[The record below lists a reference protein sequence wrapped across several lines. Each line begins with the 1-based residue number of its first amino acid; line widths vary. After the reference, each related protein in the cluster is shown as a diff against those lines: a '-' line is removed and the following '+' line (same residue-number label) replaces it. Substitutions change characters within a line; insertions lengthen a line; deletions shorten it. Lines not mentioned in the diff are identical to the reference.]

1 MPFTV
6 RVQNFQSITDATL
19 VVDKFTTITGPNNTG
34 KSAFLRAVQGLFR
47 NTKGTDF
54 VRRGATHCSVQITF
68 EDGAS
73 VTWEKGKNVNR
84 YRINSDDWLEKVSHG
99 VPDSVVD
106 VLRVRAVTIANT
118 AWWPQVGEQFNG
130 QVFLLDKPGSVLA
143 EAISDVERV
152 GKLNKALQVA
162 ESDRRKARATLK
174 IRRSDEEKTQ
184 DKLVLFHGLD
194 DVGKR
199 IEGLEEMREQAVKV
213 RGALVELL
221 RLKEALN
228 RERSVIEKLSGV
240 DKVQLP
246 EKESFSEVLE
256 DLRLYQFLQKAKEDL
271 ESASREVRTLQN
283 ACEAF
288 DAVDFAEDLEIQTE
302 KTIQSV
308 SALRQF
314 QRNLQEAQR
323 AVLSLSE
330 EVRQATVE
338 LVDSQGELHEV
349 LLEMPECP
357 VCGADIQDREGLQHV
372 H

>member
-6 RVQNFQSITDATL
+6 RVQNFQSIADATL
-19 VVDKFTTITGPNNTG
+19 VVDRFTTITGPNNTG

-47 NTKGTDF
+47 NSKGTDF

-68 EDGAS
+68 DDGVS

-84 YRINSDDWLEKVSHG
+84 YRINSEDWLEKVSHG
-99 VPDSVVD
+99 VPESVVD
-106 VLRVRAVTIANT
+106 VLKVRAVNIANT
-118 AWWPQVGEQFNG
+118 SWWPQVGEQFNG

-162 ESDRRKARATLK
+162 ESDRRKARSVLK
-174 IRRSDEEKTQ
+174 VRRSDEEKTQ

-199 IEGLEEMREQAVKV
+199 IEGLEELQEQAVKV
-213 RGALVELL
+213 RGALLELL
-221 RLKEALN
+221 RLKEALH
-228 RERSVIEKLSGV
+228 REGAVIAKLSGV
-240 DKVQLP
+240 DKVSLP

-256 DLRLYQFLQKAKEDL
+256 DIRMHQFLQKAKGDL
-271 ESASREVRTLQN
+271 GSANREVQVLQK

-288 DAVDFAEDLEIQTE
+288 AAVDFAEELEVQTE
-302 KTIQSV
+302 KALQSV

-314 QRNLQEAQR
+314 RCNLQEAQR
-323 AVLSLSE
+323 DVQNLSE
-330 EVRQATVE
+330 EVRQATVDF
-338 LVDSQGELHEV
+338 VCSQEELHGV
-349 LLEMPECP
+349 LLELPECP